1 LEFLSYKNI
10 KVNPKVESDV
20 LKVLTYPNPVLRIK
34 AEPVSGI
41 DEAILQFIDEML
53 ETMYTEDGVGLAAPQ
68 VGVSKQIIVLD
79 DGEGPIILINPK
91 VVRTGSEE
99 EPLEEGCLSLPGIRV
114 TVSRP
119 ATVTVEGLNEKGESV
134 TIEADGLLAR
144 ILQHEIDHLNATLII
159 DHLSTLQLSL
169 IKSKLKQLH
178 NEQIT

>member
-1 LEFLSYKNI
+1 M
-10 KVNPKVESDV
+10 
-20 LKVLTYPNPVLRIK
+20 LKVLTYPNPVLRIE
-34 AEPVSGI
+34 AEPVSEI
-41 DEAILQFIDEML
+41 DDSLLRFIDVML
-53 ETMYTEDGVGLAAPQ
+53 ETMYSEDGVGLAAPQ
-68 VGVSKQIIVLD
+68 VGVSKQLIVLD
-79 DGEGPIILINPK
+79 HGEGPVILINPEI
-91 VVRTGSEE
+91 VGNGSDK

-119 ATVTVEGLNEKGESV
+119 VTVTVKGLNEKGESV

-169 IKSKLKQLH
+169 IKSKLKQLQ

>member
-10 KVNPKVESDV
+10 NVSLTVDPDM

-41 DEAILQFIDEML
+41 DEALLHFIDEML